1 MVVRRF
7 PGVQSGRRKA
17 RRRRVFIVFKHGL
30 FNDLVS
36 NLLESSPEVEMVG
49 HSDELQGAVGLIEE
63 SKAETVVV
71 EGNPTDSRDLSLL
84 NYLLVASNGAQWV
97 ELVMLSI
104 ESNQFLCFYRGSVKH
119 LDTKRLLSLVLA
131 G

>member
-1 MVVRRF
+1 M
-7 PGVQSGRRKA
+7 K
-17 RRRRVFIVFKHGL
+17 RRRVFIVFKHGL
-30 FNDLVS
+30 FKDLVS

-49 HSDELQGAVGLIEE
+49 CSDELQGAAHLIEE

-84 NYLLVASNGAQWV
+84 NYLLVSSNAAHWV